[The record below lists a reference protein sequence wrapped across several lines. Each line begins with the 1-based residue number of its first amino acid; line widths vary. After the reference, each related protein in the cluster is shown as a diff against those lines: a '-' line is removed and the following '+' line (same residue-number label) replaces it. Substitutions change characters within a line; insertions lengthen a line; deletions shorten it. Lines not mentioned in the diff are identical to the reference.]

1 MAINNPPITENATLN
16 LTLFELVQEVNL
28 LQQQHLKL
36 LQDIRDAAD
45 LADLK
50 VRIDQK

>member
-16 LTLFELVQEVNL
+16 LTLFQLVQEVEL
-28 LQQQHLKL
+28 LKQQNLKL

>member
-16 LTLFELVQEVNL
+16 LTLFKLVEEVNL
-28 LQQQHLKL
+28 LREQNLKL
-36 LQDIRDAAD
+36 LQDIRDAVD

-50 VRIDQK
+50 VRIDKK

>member
-1 MAINNPPITENATLN
+1 MAINNPPITDNATLN
-16 LTLFELVQEVNL
+16 LTLFQLVQEVNTL
-28 LQQQHLKL
+28 REQNLKL
-36 LQDIRDAAD
+36 LQDIRDASD